1 VFQSSPKK
9 TLLTHTGSNPVLTA
23 KLKTMKNFFKNV
35 IISIAVGF
43 LIGFTVVI
51 LLRFVED
58 ITNIV
63 IYNNK

>member
-1 VFQSSPKK
+1 MFQSSPKK

>member
-1 VFQSSPKK
+1 
-9 TLLTHTGSNPVLTA
+9 
-23 KLKTMKNFFKNV
+23 MKNFFKNV